1 MEVAGLI
8 QAVHLERRLPRDR
21 VQAPLV
27 RWFHP
32 QVWALAPVLLE
43 DSAEH
48 FREGRAQ
55 AGAKEHVRELHF
67 QTQSR
72 RDG

>member
-8 QAVHLERRLPRDR
+8 QPVHLERRLPRDR

-32 QVWALAPVLLE
+32 NGLDNRVPAGHSAEFASLLE
-43 DSAEH
+43 SP
-48 FREGRAQ
+48 
-55 AGAKEHVRELHF
+55 L
-67 QTQSR
+67 
-72 RDG
+72 